1 MPSDSGHSIEYS
13 TNEADESLP
22 ALDGDSP
29 DPLQGLIPVG
39 NLVDS
44 ADAAITPIP
53 DPIIPIPELGNEEE
67 VQDIP
72 NPTQGLLPLKGRPQG
87 LPLPHID
94 TSTLQMYAP
103 HSALLVDVLRKQ
115 RLRKIIVRRHSRNQ
129 LRAVRA
135 RERRANGRLWITI
148 ASTTLALL
156 VVLLSVGSTAGYVG
170 YRFMHTTQVT
180 FQHSVV
186 TLRDLLSII

>member
-72 NPTQGLLPLKGRPQG
+72 NPTQGLLPLKGRPQRWVVR
-87 LPLPHID
+87 
-94 TSTLQMYAP
+94 QVM
-103 HSALLVDVLRKQ
+103 SAIVSCILRRILL
-115 RLRKIIVRRHSRNQ
+115 
-129 LRAVRA
+129 
-135 RERRANGRLWITI
+135 GI
-148 ASTTLALL
+148 A
-156 VVLLSVGSTAGYVG
+156 
-170 YRFMHTTQVT
+170 
-180 FQHSVV
+180 
-186 TLRDLLSII
+186 